1 MNGIYIF
8 IFRSEL
14 KLVYKKALILA
25 GYASA
30 YSCYPIVSTV
40 ISLFPFIMAGNHLT
54 PQNVF
59 TTMAFLGTLHKPV
72 TIKFP
77 YELRALF
84 QAITTLERIQL
95 FLLGDNTNSLTG
107 ANDPLRSKLQSG
119 DPSSYDVRLR
129 NEVQSDKRQFQLAN
143 HVCNQ
148 GRPFICLNH
157 VRFRP
162 GDDSGVINCCI
173 SNSRLIGI
181 TGPVGCGKSS
191 LFHSIIGE
199 IPLDLGQIVHQGR
212 IAYVSQTPWLFS
224 GTIRENILFGKEYIS
239 KAFQRAIEVCSMKE
253 DLASLPRGDLTHIGE
268 RGVSLSGGQRARV
281 NLARAVYS
289 DADIYLLDDPLSS
302 VDVKVSNEIFEKCI
316 GEALSDRIRLLITH
330 QPNYL
335 KIADTVFL
343 IGKDG
348 SLSQGTFKE
357 LCESGQFYEIS
368 ALISS
373 GKGRKETI
381 LHPLANHEK
390 VSANDIDKS
399 SGLEMEDEDRMTG
412 SVSYLTYWNYITF
425 GFSKICM
432 IFMGIL
438 FFLPEGKCSSVA
450 FCKDLIEMSLIY
462 GACFW
467 LISCFE
473 NIQTVHFY
481 GQKCPKATKSGI

>member
-1 MNGIYIF
+1 MNRTSIF

-14 KLVYKKALILA
+14 KLVYKKGLILA

-40 ISLFPFIMAGNHLT
+40 VSLFPFIMAGNLLT

-59 TTMAFLGTLHKPV
+59 TTLALLGTLQKQV

-84 QAITTLERIQL
+84 QAITTLERIQM
-95 FLLGDNTNSLTG
+95 FLLEDNTDENSSLTG
-107 ANDPLRSKLQSG
+107 ANDSIRSKLQSG
-119 DPSSYDVRLR
+119 NPNSYDVRLR
-129 NEVQSDKRQFQLAN
+129 NEVQSDKRQFPLTN

-148 GRPFICLNH
+148 GGPFICINS

-162 GDDSGVINCCI
+162 GDDTGVLNCCI

-199 IPLDLGQIVHQGR
+199 IPSDLGQIAHQGR

-239 KAFQRAIEVCSMKE
+239 KAFQKAIEVCSMKE

-302 VDVKVSNEIFEKCI
+302 VDVKVSNETFEKCI
-316 GEALSDRIRLLITH
+316 DEALSD
-330 QPNYL
+330 
-335 KIADTVFL
+335 
-343 IGKDG
+343 
-348 SLSQGTFKE
+348 
-357 LCESGQFYEIS
+357 
-368 ALISS
+368 
-373 GKGRKETI
+373 
-381 LHPLANHEK
+381 
-390 VSANDIDKS
+390 
-399 SGLEMEDEDRMTG
+399 
-412 SVSYLTYWNYITF
+412 
-425 GFSKICM
+425 
-432 IFMGIL
+432 
-438 FFLPEGKCSSVA
+438 
-450 FCKDLIEMSLIY
+450 
-462 GACFW
+462 
-467 LISCFE
+467 
-473 NIQTVHFY
+473 
-481 GQKCPKATKSGI
+481 

>member
-1 MNGIYIF
+1 M
-8 IFRSEL
+8 
-14 KLVYKKALILA
+14 VYKKGLILA

-30 YSCYPIVSTV
+30 YSCFPIVSTV
-40 ISLFPFIMAGNHLT
+40 VSLFPFIMAGNLLT

-59 TTMAFLGTLHKPV
+59 TTLALLSTLQKTV

-84 QAITTLERIQL
+84 QAFTTIERIQL
-95 FLLGDNTNSLTG
+95 FLLEDNTDESYSLTG
-107 ANDPLRSKLQSG
+107 ANDSLRSIYA
-119 DPSSYDVRLR
+119 D
-129 NEVQSDKRQFQLAN
+129 VQSDKWQFPLTS

-148 GRPFICLNH
+148 GRPFICINN

-162 GDDSGVINCCI
+162 GEDTGVINCCI

-199 IPLDLGQIVHQGR
+199 MPSDLGQIVHQGR

-224 GTIRENILFGKEYIS
+224 GTVRENILFGKEYIS

-253 DLASLPRGDLTHIGE
+253 DLALLPKGDLTHIGE

-335 KIADTVFL
+335 QVADMVFL

-348 SLSQGTFKE
+348 SLSRGTFKE
-357 LCESGQFYEIS
+357 LCESGQFSEIS
-368 ALISS
+368 ASTS
-373 GKGRKETI
+373 FEKGLKGTTPR
-381 LHPLANHEK
+381 PLANHQK
-390 VSANDIDKS
+390 VSANETDKS
-399 SGLEMEDEDRMTG
+399 SGLEMEDEDRVTG
-412 SVSYLTYWNYITF
+412 SVSYLTYWNYFKF
-425 GFSKICM
+425 GFSKTCM
-432 IFMGIL
+432 VFMGIL
-438 FFLPEGKCSSVA
+438 FFLPEGKCVR
-450 FCKDLIEMSLIY
+450 
-462 GACFW
+462 
-467 LISCFE
+467 
-473 NIQTVHFY
+473 
-481 GQKCPKATKSGI
+481 

>member
-1 MNGIYIF
+1 MNRIFIF

-14 KLVYKKALILA
+14 RPVYKKGLILA

-40 ISLFPFIMAGNHLT
+40 VSLIPFIMAGNLLT

-59 TTMAFLGTLHKPV
+59 TTLALLSTLQKQV

-77 YELRALF
+77 YEIRALF

-95 FLLGDNTNSLTG
+95 FLLEDNTDENSSLTG
-107 ANDPLRSKLQSG
+107 GANDSLRSKLQSG
-119 DPSSYDVRLR
+119 NPNSYDVRLR
-129 NEVQSDKRQFQLAN
+129 NEVQSDKRQFPLTN

-148 GRPFICLNH
+148 GGPFICINS

-162 GDDSGVINCCI
+162 GDDTGVLKCCI

-199 IPLDLGQIVHQGR
+199 IPSDLGQIAHQGR

-239 KAFQRAIEVCSMKE
+239 KAFQKAIEVCSMKE

-335 KIADTVFL
+335 QKVDIVFL
-343 IGKDG
+343 IDKDG
-348 SLSQGTFKE
+348 SLSRGTFKE
-357 LCESGQFYEIS
+357 LCESGQFSEIS
-368 ALISS
+368 ALTSS
-373 GKGRKETI
+373 EKGRKGTI

-390 VSANDIDKS
+390 VSAHDTEKS

-412 SVSYLTYWNYITF
+412 SVSYLTYWNYFTF
-425 GFSKICM
+425 GFSKTCM
-432 IFMGIL
+432 VFMGIL
-438 FFLPEGKCSSVA
+438 FVLPEGKCYSIASS
-450 FCKDLIEMSLIY
+450 
-462 GACFW
+462 
-467 LISCFE
+467 
-473 NIQTVHFY
+473 
-481 GQKCPKATKSGI
+481 

>member
-1 MNGIYIF
+1 MHRYREKSIF
-8 IFRSEL
+8 IFIRSEL
-14 KLVYKKALILA
+14 KLVYKKGLILA

-40 ISLFPFIMAGNHLT
+40 VSLFPFIMAGNLLT

-59 TTMAFLGTLHKPV
+59 TTLALLGTLQKQV

-84 QAITTLERIQL
+84 QAMTTLERIEL
-95 FLLGDNTNSLTG
+95 FLLKDNTDEDYPLTG
-107 ANDPLRSKLQSG
+107 ANDSLRSKLQSG
-119 DPSSYDVRLR
+119 NPNSNDITFR
-129 NEVQSDKRQFQLAN
+129 NEVQSDKRQFPLTN

-148 GRPFICLNH
+148 GRPFICINN
-157 VRFRP
+157 VRLRP
-162 GDDSGVINCCI
+162 GEDTGVINCCI

-191 LFHSIIGE
+191 LFHSILGE
-199 IPLDLGQIVHQGR
+199 ISSDLGQIAHLGR

-239 KAFQRAIEVCSMKE
+239 KAFQKAIEVCSIKE
-253 DLASLPRGDLTHIGE
+253 DLALLPRGDLTHIGE

-289 DADIYLLDDPLSS
+289 DADIFLLDDPLSS

-316 GEALSDRIRLLITH
+316 SEALSDRIRLLITH

-335 KIADTVFL
+335 QKADMVLL

-348 SLSQGTFKE
+348 SFSRGTFKE
-357 LCESGQFYEIS
+357 LCESGQFSEIS
-368 ALISS
+368 ALTSS
-373 GKGRKETI
+373 EKGRKGTI
-381 LHPLANHEK
+381 LHPLANHKK
-390 VSANDIDKS
+390 VSAHDTDKS

-412 SVSYLTYWNYITF
+412 SVSYLTYWNYFTF
-425 GFSKICM
+425 GFSKTCM
-432 IFMGIL
+432 VFMGIL
-438 FFLPEGKCSSVA
+438 FVLPEGKWFSIASS
-450 FCKDLIEMSLIY
+450 
-462 GACFW
+462 
-467 LISCFE
+467 
-473 NIQTVHFY
+473 
-481 GQKCPKATKSGI
+481 